1 MRRYYG
7 SIANIL
13 QIYCKYIYNIFIIY
27 IYYQNMTNY
36 YWCITYIFL
45 ISPMDNTYLNIV
57 IIYPEDNN
65 KINICNQIMHLKK
78 YGINKQQSI
87 INEMKYKTYE

>member
-1 MRRYYG
+1 
-7 SIANIL
+7 
-13 QIYCKYIYNIFIIY
+13 
-27 IYYQNMTNY
+27 
-36 YWCITYIFL
+36 
-45 ISPMDNTYLNIV
+45 MDNTYLNIV

>member
-1 MRRYYG
+1 
-7 SIANIL
+7 
-13 QIYCKYIYNIFIIY
+13 
-27 IYYQNMTNY
+27 MTNY
-36 YWCITYIFL
+36 YWYITNIFL

-65 KINICNQIMHLKK
+65 KINISNQIMHLTK